1 MNYVEII
8 KTINPLLIAIIT
20 VFGTAAIKFYFDN
33 KVLKSKNEVL
43 REEIKD
49 KSLEIQMDLQTLNDI
64 KDVVEHMLSKTKAD
78 RFLILTATNGKTDL
92 RFATAIYEHH
102 KKSDKIVLSIGAT
115 GKYVKF
121 EFDSEYK
128 KMLKDVETHKMLN
141 YDVSKIVDSDLQ
153 RIYNAEEITFSNV
166 YFLLRSAIDQDNDRM
181 FYCSVATHSEK
192 NYTHSELVILKAA
205 VDKLKFKLKDL

>member
-1 MNYVEII
+1 MNYIEVL
-8 KTINPLLIAIIT
+8 KTINPLLITIIT

-33 KVLKSKNEVL
+33 KSLKTKNEIL

-49 KSLEIQMDLQTLNDI
+49 KSLEIQMDLQTLNEI
-64 KDVVEHMLSKTKAD
+64 KDIVEHILTKTKAD

-115 GKYVKF
+115 GKYIKF

-141 YDVSKIVDSDLQ
+141 YDVSKIGDSDLK
-153 RIYNAEEITFSNV
+153 RIYSTEEITFSNI
-166 YFLLRSAIDQDNDRM
+166 YFLLRSAIDEDNDRM

-192 NYTHSELVILKAA
+192 NYTQPELLIMKAA
-205 VDKLKFKLKDL
+205 IDKLKFKLKDL